1 MNRSSIGAAAAISAL
16 AFGAATLPGCGD
28 GYSPAGQG
36 RSPADSANSFNAA
49 AMPTT
54 AARLAL
60 VTGYGNMVYVFP
72 MAFFP
77 QTLSDFLT
85 ANPELRLV
93 SFSQGMEVTSETGSY
108 RFAHAE
114 NFVAA
119 FEIKGDN
126 ASGQQTRPAERK

>member
-1 MNRSSIGAAAAISAL
+1 MNRSSIGAAAAIGAL

-28 GYSPAGQG
+28 YSPAGRG

-85 ANPELRLV
+85 ANPELKLV
-93 SFSQGMEVTSETGSY
+93 SLSQGMEVSGLESN
-108 RFAHAE
+108 RSAFAD
-114 NFVAA
+114 NFVVA
-119 FEIKGDN
+119 FEK
-126 ASGQQTRPAERK
+126 K